1 MSDSYTH
8 VKILQQIFYQ
18 KDPIALRIDWWM
30 IDPGQVLLSRW
41 PTIHRHGSIAGSQ
54 LSRMARIY

>member
-1 MSDSYTH
+1 MSDTYPHIDTF
-8 VKILQQIFYQ
+8 QQILYL

-30 IDPGQVLLSRW
+30 IDPGQVLLNRC
-41 PTIHRHGSIAGSQ
+41 PAIHRHSSITGSQ